1 MKELLLV
8 LLGIAVLGFIAYLIN
23 KYIPMKPIFK
33 QVINVVLVIAIISWL
48 LYKYLPVGIF

>member
-23 KYIPMKPIFK
+23 KYIPMEPIFK